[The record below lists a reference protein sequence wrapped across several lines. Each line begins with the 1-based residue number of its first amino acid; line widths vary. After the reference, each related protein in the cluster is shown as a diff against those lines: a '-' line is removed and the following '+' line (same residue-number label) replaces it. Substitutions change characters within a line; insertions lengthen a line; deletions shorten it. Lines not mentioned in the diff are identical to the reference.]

1 MVDIKSVLRLVRD
14 GIETYAPDYMH
25 GLPKR
30 DYLKQIDVALAQPQ
44 CQWVGLTDEVE
55 ECKFKA
61 LNGTGWSMDVS
72 LDDYAKA
79 IEAKLK
85 EKNT

>member
-1 MVDIKSVLRLVRD
+1 MNCTCGELTALNVVHRSD
-14 GIETYAPDYMH
+14 GPCYIPE
-25 GLPKR
+25 
-30 DYLKQIDVALAQPQ
+30 PQ
-44 CQWVGLTDEVE
+44 RQWVGLTNDEVE

-61 LNGTGWSMDVS
+61 LNGTGWSMDVN
-72 LDDYAKA
+72 LDDYAKE

>member
-30 DYLKQIDVALAQPQ
+30 DYLKQIDAALAQPQ
-44 CQWVGLTDEVE
+44 HQWVGLTDEDLANCDDTE
-55 ECKFKA
+55 LKQA
-61 LNGTGWSMDVS
+61 LYW
-72 LDDYAKA
+72 
-79 IEAKLK
+79 EAKLK